1 MSSQVVSRCIVSA
14 GRRQTCIYTAR
25 RHYNSG
31 TKSRDAPHGAA
42 SSATTSYEPAVA
54 RPKSRPH
61 TSNPHP
67 KTKSKTPARDNER
80 NTDDPENSIATIS
93 RRIEIR
99 GTTPLAGSASQ
110 HTNKGQPPL
119 IENGVLYVLDR
130 GDHVKVPGRWVRDI
144 CPCPQCRNQDT
155 AQRQINVFQ
164 ADSSKTRVASADMS
178 EWPKH
183 VKVKFEDGHETIVK
197 GDVILGRRS
206 YPSARAREGI
216 VEIKPW
222 TSSIS
227 ENPPS
232 VEYETI
238 QAGPGMAVLMQKIRT
253 HGFAF
258 VDNMPATPEATQALL
273 ETIGPI
279 RNTHY
284 GGFYDFTSDLS
295 SKDTAYTSEALEPHT
310 DNTYFTE
317 PAGLQALHLLSHTD
331 GSGGESSLVDGFAA
345 AEQLFKEHNGA
356 YLRLSMTGVYAHAS
370 GNDGISIQS
379 SQAFPTFTHSEQYN
393 KLIQVR
399 WNNADR
405 AGVATPWPHLDRWYD
420 AAGKFD
426 SILNNEKNQYW
437 FQLKPGRM
445 LLFDN
450 WRCLHGRSAFTG
462 KRRMCGGYIGR
473 DDYVSRFRTTNLSK
487 EELEA
492 STVTG

>member
-1 MSSQVVSRCIVSA
+1 
-14 GRRQTCIYTAR
+14 
-25 RHYNSG
+25 
-31 TKSRDAPHGAA
+31 
-42 SSATTSYEPAVA
+42 
-54 RPKSRPH
+54 
-61 TSNPHP
+61 
-67 KTKSKTPARDNER
+67 
-80 NTDDPENSIATIS
+80 
-93 RRIEIR
+93 
-99 GTTPLAGSASQ
+99 
-110 HTNKGQPPL
+110 
-119 IENGVLYVLDR
+119 
-130 GDHVKVPGRWVRDI
+130 
-144 CPCPQCRNQDT
+144 
-155 AQRQINVFQ
+155 
-164 ADSSKTRVASADMS
+164 MS

-183 VKVKFEDGHETIVK
+183 VKVKFEDGHETTVK

-232 VEYETI
+232 VEYDDI

-317 PAGLQALHLLSHTD
+317 PAGLQALHLLSHTH

-370 GNDGISIQS
+370 GNEGISIQP

-420 AAGKFD
+420 AA
-426 SILNNEKNQYW
+426 
-437 FQLKPGRM
+437 
-445 LLFDN
+445 
-450 WRCLHGRSAFTG
+450 
-462 KRRMCGGYIGR
+462 
-473 DDYVSRFRTTNLSK
+473 
-487 EELEA
+487 
-492 STVTG
+492 